1 MPQISLWNIF
11 SVFLRI
17 GAFTI
22 GGGYAMIPAI
32 QAEMLRRGWMTEEE
46 LPDIIALAQGAP
58 GLLAV
63 NMSIFAGYK
72 LRGLKGGIAATLGCI
87 VAPFIIILL
96 IAMVFTSFKDNL
108 TVQRMFMGIR
118 PVTIALIAS
127 PLIKMA
133 RRNRTVWAW
142 AITAGVFA
150 AITFLKFSPVY
161 ILLVILVI
169 AVAAAWYKE
178 GRSGR

>member
-1 MPQISLWNIF
+1 MPQVSLLDIYT
-11 SVFLRI
+11 VFLRI

-32 QAEMLRRGWMTEEE
+32 QAEMLRKGWMDEEE
-46 LPDIIALAQGAP
+46 LPDIVALAQGAP

-87 VAPFIIILL
+87 TAPFIFILL
-96 IAMVFTSFKDNL
+96 IAMVFTSFKDSP
-108 TVQRMFMGIR
+108 VVERIFKGVR

-133 RRNRTVWAW
+133 RRNRAWWSWIITV
-142 AITAGVFA
+142 GVFA
-150 AITFLKFSPVY
+150 AIALLKFSPVY
-161 ILLVILVI
+161 ILLTILVI
-169 AVAAAWYKE
+169 AVVAAWYRE
-178 GRSGR
+178 GHSKC

>member
-1 MPQISLWNIF
+1 MPQVSLWEIF

-32 QAEMLRRGWMTEEE
+32 QAEMLRKGWMSDDE

-72 LRGLKGGIAATLGCI
+72 LRGFWGGVAATIGCI
-87 VAPFIIILL
+87 IAPFTIILL
-96 IAMVFTSFKDNL
+96 IAMVFTSFKDNAV
-108 TVQRMFMGIR
+108 VQRMFMGIR
-118 PVTIALIAS
+118 PVTISLIAA

-133 RRNRTVWAW
+133 RRNRTWWAW
-142 AITAGVFA
+142 AITVGVFF

-161 ILLVILVI
+161 ILLTILVI
-169 AVAAAWYKE
+169 AVAVAWRKE
-178 GRSGR
+178 GRGRG